1 MKVISTESSQI
12 LAGRIAEALKS
23 GIVDIRFSRF
33 PDGEL
38 YLRAGDLDGE
48 TVIVGSTHGND
59 ALVQLLL
66 LIEACEGSCNHLVL
80 PYMGYARQDKRFHAG
95 EPLSARAVARILS
108 RGVDNVVTV
117 NIHEPSV
124 LSHFEVPAEN
134 ISLAREIGAFLQE
147 KGPEDPLILGP
158 DEGAAVFSE
167 QVAAVG
173 CWDFDHLTKTRLS
186 GESVVMEPQRLG
198 VEGRDIVIVDDIIS
212 TGGTL
217 AAAAGMLY
225 GQGARRIDA
234 VCVHGVLT
242 GGAYLHLRAAG
253 IREVIC
259 SDTLERGCSGFTAA
273 GGIAACLRK
282 R

>member
-12 LAGRIAEALKS
+12 LAGRIAGFLQSE
-23 GIVDIRFSRF
+23 IVDVRFSRF

-38 YLRAGDLDGE
+38 YLRAGALDEE
-48 TVIVGSTHGND
+48 TVIVGSTPGNN

-66 LIEACEGSCNHLVL
+66 LIEACEGSRNHLVL

-95 EPLSARAVARILS
+95 EPLSARAVARALS
-108 RGVDNVVTV
+108 RGINDIVTV

-124 LSHFEVPAEN
+124 LSFFEVPAEN
-134 ISLAREIGAFLQE
+134 ISLAGEIGAFLRENGQ
-147 KGPEDPLILGP
+147 DNPLILGP
-158 DEGAAVFSE
+158 DEGAAAFSE

-173 CWDFDHLTKTRLS
+173 CWDCDHLKKTRLS
-186 GESVVMEPQRLG
+186 GVSVVLEQKRLG
-198 VEGRDIVIVDDIIS
+198 VEGRNIVIVDDIIS

-217 AAAAGMLY
+217 ATAATMLY
-225 GQGARRIDA
+225 EQGARRIDA

-273 GGIAACLRK
+273 GGIAACLRTS
-282 R
+282 

>member
-12 LAGRIAEALKS
+12 LAGRIAGALKS
-23 GIVDIRFSRF
+23 EIVDIRFSRF

-38 YLRAGDLDGE
+38 YLQAGALDDE
-48 TVIVGSTHGND
+48 TVIVGSTPGND

-66 LIEACEGSCNHLVL
+66 LIEACEGSCNRLVL
-80 PYMGYARQDKRFHAG
+80 PYMGYARQDKRFHTG
-95 EPLSARAVARILS
+95 EPLSARAVARVLS
-108 RGVDNVVTV
+108 RGVEDVMTV
-117 NIHEPSV
+117 NIHEPAV
-124 LSHFEVPAEN
+124 LSFFEVPAEN
-134 ISLAREIGAFLQE
+134 ISLAREIGAFLKE
-147 KGPEDPLILGP
+147 NGPEDPLILGP

-173 CWDFDHLTKTRLS
+173 CWDCDHLKKTRLS
-186 GESVVMEPQRLG
+186 GESVVMEPKRLG
-198 VEGRDIVIVDDIIS
+198 AEGRDIVIVDDIIS

-217 AAAAGMLY
+217 ATAAGMLY

-253 IREVIC
+253 IREVVC

-282 R
+282 P